1 MTTPSK
7 TRNPSS
13 SGERRRL
20 IEESTARAMDL
31 YRLDFEATR
40 AKTSRLREE
49 REALEA
55 LEAARAA
62 PPAPRRRPAAKK
74 ATPPA

>member
-49 REALEA
+49 REALEDGFRV
-55 LEAARAA
+55 LEGVVMAYH
-62 PPAPRRRPAAKK
+62 
-74 ATPPA
+74 TT